1 MKLAVFAKKKQTK
14 DGRPFTA
21 YVGKLTK
28 KDGSD
33 VYVEIKFREECGAP
47 KPEMLPAYVVFD
59 KAEGNLSTRTYT
71 DKEGN
76 EGVSYRL
83 WLSGWRFSD
92 EKYEDHSLDEFE

>member
-21 YVGKLTK
+21 YVGKLNK

-33 VYVEIKFREECGAP
+33 LYVEIKFREECGAP
-47 KPEMLPAYVVFD
+47 KPEMLPAYVEFD
-59 KAEGNLSTRTYT
+59 KAEGNLSSRTYT

-83 WLSGWRFSD
+83 WLSGWRWSD